1 MSLLDEELKQE
12 LAKYDLNEKE
22 LKAFHSGVEMIDNAM
37 KLSEKESERTVLAL
51 LAYMSYTA
59 KEKGN
64 N

>member
-1 MSLLDEELKQE
+1 MDLLDEELKRE

-51 LAYMSYTA
+51 LTYMAYKSR
-59 KEKGN
+59 KI
-64 N
+64 